1 MRRELSALPI
11 AITWSTFTFSFSLN
25 VMLCAVP
32 VDVQHVLI
40 YQYCKCY
47 CNSKLSAPICVY
59 ILGFE
64 LSHIL
69 FYRFLRWTSMET
81 LIYPDSDK
89 LYQKLLKNRIIT
101 YSSLPSM
108 TVLASGV
115 ALGVAVAAYSS
126 IAKEGLV

>member
-1 MRRELSALPI
+1 
-11 AITWSTFTFSFSLN
+11 
-25 VMLCAVP
+25 
-32 VDVQHVLI
+32 
-40 YQYCKCY
+40 
-47 CNSKLSAPICVY
+47 
-59 ILGFE
+59 
-64 LSHIL
+64 
-69 FYRFLRWTSMET
+69 MET

-89 LYQKLLKNRIIT
+89 LYQKLLKDRIIT